1 MVLRRFRRLRS
12 ELEPSDLTAEPSG
25 FNWRLTDQD
34 LVGIVPEAPRRTRL
48 LSHFSQQGVEL
59 LLERLGLLDQL
70 RLRGFRHPSVEVDL
84 SGTVGDT
91 VRIYSE
97 PDNSELLMELRI
109 NRSSRVVPGCQV
121 LVIEWLL
128 LQNPRAHFGPY
139 RRPLPGQKHPGLGLL
154 KEVFGWLVAMAEI
167 LELDGIYYV
176 PSSYH
181 VAIQSRRR
189 VRFLEAEDEA
199 LIQTLEMLFAGVPLP
214 VASNLIADGR
224 VVNETTG
231 TILEWRGYP
240 MVLPVSSALK
250 ERVCGDA
257 YEARVSEERDRLRL
271 ALIQPV
277 G

>member
-1 MVLRRFRRLRS
+1 M
-12 ELEPSDLTAEPSG
+12 
-25 FNWRLTDQD
+25 
-34 LVGIVPEAPRRTRL
+34 
-48 LSHFSQQGVEL
+48 
-59 LLERLGLLDQL
+59 LERLGLLDQL
-70 RLRGFRHPSVEVDL
+70 RLRGFRHPSVVVDL

-97 PDNSELLMELRI
+97 PDNGEMLMELRVS
-109 NRSSRVVPGCQV
+109 RGSRVVPGCQV
-121 LVIEWLL
+121 LVVEWLL

-189 VRFLEAEDEA
+189 VRFLEPEDEA
-199 LIQTLEMLFAGVPLP
+199 LIQSLEALFDGVPLP
-214 VASNLIADGR
+214 EASNLIADGR
-224 VVNETTG
+224 VVDETTG
-231 TILEWRGYP
+231 ARLTWKGYP
-240 MVLPVSSALK
+240 MVLAVSAALK
-250 ERVCGDA
+250 ERVSGTA
-257 YEARVSEERDRLRL
+257 YEERVAAERNRLRL
-271 ALIQPV
+271 AVIQPV